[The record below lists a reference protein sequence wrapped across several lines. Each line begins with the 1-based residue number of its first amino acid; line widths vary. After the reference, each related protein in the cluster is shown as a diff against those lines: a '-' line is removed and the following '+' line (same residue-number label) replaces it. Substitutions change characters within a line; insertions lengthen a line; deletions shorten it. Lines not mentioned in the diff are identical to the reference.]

1 MTVVIGAC
9 GLAAAAAPSG
19 ITLRGSRYNDTL
31 TGTTGDDVLYGNAGN
46 DSLIA
51 GLGADTLD
59 GGTGNDTFVISG
71 TSARIIEGL
80 GGGIDT
86 VLSTGTYDLGTAD
99 NVENLVLTGRAAS
112 DGTGNAL
119 ANRITGNIAANDID
133 GGAGADTMAGGL
145 GSDTYHVD
153 DAGDRVIEVD
163 GSGTDVV
170 HSSVDFMLGRY
181 IEKLFL
187 EGAAIRG
194 AGNELANE
202 ITGTIGDNR
211 LDGGGAADTL
221 IGGDGND
228 TYIVDHARDLIVE
241 ADGEG
246 TADVV
251 RASIS
256 FTLAAHVENLVLT
269 ASTALRGI
277 GNDLDNMITGS
288 TAANW
293 LDGGL
298 GADTLAGGQGNDTYV
313 LDSIDDVVVETA
325 RGGIDT
331 VRIGVDYALS
341 DNIENLVL
349 TGIADIAGTG
359 TALSNAIEGNAGANT
374 LDGGGGADLM
384 KGGAGADLYFVDHA
398 KDQVIEALGGG
409 RDGVIATLSFSLAA
423 NVEDLTLTGASA
435 LVGIGNDAGN
445 VMIGSVAAN
454 RLEGRSGNDT
464 LAGGEGRDMLV
475 GGSGSDVFRFL
486 ALADSTSA
494 TADAAGAYYDL
505 DLELVA
511 KEADLIADFSRV
523 SGDRI
528 DISALAAVAGVAAID
543 FIGNLGFSA
552 AGQVRYEYSLRDKAG
567 LLWVNT
573 DGDFATAEFV
583 VAIKGVPS
591 ISASDMIL

>member
-1 MTVVIGAC
+1 MTVVIGA
-9 GLAAAAAPSG
+9 GGIAAAAPSG

-31 TGTTGDDVLYGNAGN
+31 TGTIGDDVLYGNAGN

-51 GLGADTLD
+51 GIGADTLD
-59 GGTGNDTFVISG
+59 GGAGNDTFVISG
-71 TSARIIEGL
+71 TTAKIIEGA
-80 GGGIDT
+80 GGGIDN
-86 VLSTGTYDLGTAD
+86 VLSSGTFDLGAAD
-99 NVENLVLTGRAAS
+99 NVENLVLTGRAAA
-112 DGTGNAL
+112 DGKGNAL

-153 DAGDRVIEVD
+153 DVGDRVIEVD
-163 GSGTDVV
+163 GSGTDIVF
-170 HSSVDFMLGRY
+170 SSVDFTLGRY
-181 IEKLFL
+181 IEKLAL
-187 EGAAIRG
+187 DGAAIRG

-211 LDGGGAADTL
+211 LDGGGGADTL
-221 IGGDGND
+221 IGGDGDD
-228 TYIVDHARDLIVE
+228 TYIVDHARDLVVE

-246 TADVV
+246 AADVV
-251 RASIS
+251 RATIS

-269 ASTALRGI
+269 AATAIRGI
-277 GNDLDNMITGS
+277 GNDLDNLITGS

-313 LDSIDDVVVETA
+313 LDSTDDVVVETA

-331 VRIGVDYALS
+331 VRIGADYGLT

-349 TGIADIAGTG
+349 TGSADVAGTG

-374 LDGGGGADLM
+374 LDGGAGADLL
-384 KGGAGADLYFVDHA
+384 KGGAGDDLYMVDNV

-423 NVEDLTLTGASA
+423 NVEDLTLDGARA

-464 LAGGEGRDMLV
+464 LAGGEGRDVLV
-475 GGSGSDVFRFL
+475 GGSGSDMFRF
-486 ALADSTSA
+486 AVLADSTSA
-494 TADAAGAYYDL
+494 TADAAGAYFDA

-528 DISALAAVAGVAAID
+528 DLSGLAAVAGVPTLD

-583 VAIKGVPS
+583 VAIQGVPR
-591 ISASDMIL
+591 IIASDLIL